1 MNIRKYI
8 MIAAAAVSIAA
19 FSSCGKEGLPFFR
32 GTYGYVTSG
41 SLSCTEIDGD
51 NPKPSEYQLSSER
64 GIMHIEG
71 DDRNT
76 ILTMTS
82 IGGEAVV
89 FDAVIDGADITLRP
103 QTRMVGVNVTS
114 RSTVIPVTVQGR
126 GRKTAGIIVLDLEYS
141 GAAFTVTEYASE
153 RSYMISGSSVR
164 CIATLQE

>member
-1 MNIRKYI
+1 MNIKKYI
-8 MIAAAAVSIAA
+8 MIAAAVVSLAA

-41 SLSCTEIDGD
+41 LLSCTETGADYAG
-51 NPKPSEYQLSSER
+51 PVSYQLSSER

-71 DDRNT
+71 DERNT

-89 FDAVIDGADITLRP
+89 FDVVIDGADITLRP

-114 RSTVIPVTVQGR
+114 RSTVIPVTVQGT
-126 GRKTAGIIVLDLEYS
+126 GRKTEDIIVLDLEYS
-141 GAAFTVTEYASE
+141 GPDFTVTEYGEEHVYHIA
-153 RSYMISGSSVR
+153 GSTVR